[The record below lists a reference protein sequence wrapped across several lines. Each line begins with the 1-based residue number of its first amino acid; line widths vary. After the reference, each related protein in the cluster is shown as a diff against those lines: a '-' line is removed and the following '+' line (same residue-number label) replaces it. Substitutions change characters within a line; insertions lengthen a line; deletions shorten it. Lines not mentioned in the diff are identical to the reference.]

1 MESTEAKMVDPFQAV
16 SSKIFKLV
24 KKGRELF
31 GLFNN
36 HKSIDK
42 IYLFFIFYLERE
54 KREKEK
60 KWTYGCCCKF
70 AQHEYGSNGCEI
82 VLEYH
87 PLSTYC

>member
-60 KWTYGCCCKF
+60 K
-70 AQHEYGSNGCEI
+70 
-82 VLEYH
+82 
-87 PLSTYC
+87 